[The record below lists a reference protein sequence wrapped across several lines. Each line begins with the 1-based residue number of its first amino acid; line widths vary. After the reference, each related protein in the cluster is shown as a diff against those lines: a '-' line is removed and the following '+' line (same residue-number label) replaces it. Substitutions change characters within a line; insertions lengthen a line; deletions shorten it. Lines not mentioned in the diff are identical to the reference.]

1 MASSFRDTDLS
12 PVPIKIR
19 IENQRNM
26 PKKHVSLHH
35 VYIKHSTSL
44 SSES

>member
-26 PKKHVSLHH
+26 PKNMSLCTMF
-35 VYIKHSTSL
+35 I
-44 SSES
+44 